1 MKKLYPIFVNFNS
14 GKQLYEGVT
23 AVLKSPSVTGII
35 VVDNGSI
42 DQSMNH
48 LSQIKNMSRVI
59 IIKNKKNLGFYKA
72 LNIAIRKAF
81 ELKADMVM
89 PLDFDLDFSFDFI
102 TKLSKVDG
110 DIIAPVLKFKKD
122 GKWFYDYGGK
132 FNFITGSSNHII
144 KNYPTKNLGAVK
156 AARNRRNPNSYDF
169 VSGGCTI
176 IKKEVIEKNGYFD
189 EDYFVYWGDA
199 DYIVKAGNAGFKVVM
214 DGNTIV
220 YHKIEIARQTRNFK
234 KLKISFFDNL
244 MFIKKRIRWY
254 FKPIA
259 YLHIFLLS
267 TKVFLVTLKS
277 LFNQA

>member
-14 GKQLYEGVT
+14 GKQLYDGVT

-35 VVDNGSI
+35 IVDNGSK
-42 DQSMNH
+42 DESMKY
-48 LSQIKNMSRVI
+48 LYRIKDISKLT

-72 LNIAIRKAF
+72 LNIAIKKAQKF
-81 ELKADMVM
+81 KADMVM
-89 PLDFDLDFSFDFI
+89 PLDFDLDFNFDFI
-102 TKLSKVDG
+102 SKLSKVDG

-122 GKWFYDYGGK
+122 DKWFYDYGGK

-199 DYIVKAGNAGFKVVM
+199 DYIVKARDAGFKVVM

-267 TKVFLVTLKS
+267 TKVFLITLKS